1 VLLTLLFGL
10 CGIVLIVGVES
21 QPRFKNNP
29 MLRIGADFFGAA
41 LVVIA
46 LIFLVAFI
54 T

>member
-1 VLLTLLFGL
+1 MLLTLLFGL